1 MRGGEERWEKLQMNK
16 QQVGYEGRGVRTWEG
31 TPERGGIKC
40 TVKPAMRITYEKEE
54 KGSARKTM
62 SYSQAQSML
71 MIHVR
76 GPAHMHSQ

>member
-1 MRGGEERWEKLQMNK
+1 M
-16 QQVGYEGRGVRTWEG
+16 GRTRKRAMG
-31 TPERGGIKC
+31 RGGINC

-62 SYSQAQSML
+62 SYSQARSML